1 MQGIND
7 LCIPFLV
14 TFLNDRYPGL
24 RFDEVLIGRSNRGTE
39 LERGGLDVPRR
50 DRSGHVLL
58 HLAAV
63 GRDSGPLH
71 DGPTGHSAHGE
82 EAGGLGASH
91 GRRLV

>member
-24 RFDEVLIGRSNRGTE
+24 RFDVVLIGRSNRRTE

-71 DGPTGHSAHGE
+71 DGPAGHSAHGE
-82 EAGGLGASH
+82 EAGGFGASH